1 MEGDRR
7 AGTMLV
13 TVVPIMS
20 PALSVLSPA
29 RCGHCCSARGSDTGD
44 RATKN
49 DAPALALRGQLMLD
63 VPGSA
68 P

>member
-1 MEGDRR
+1 
-7 AGTMLV
+7 MLV
-13 TVVPIMS
+13 TVVPIRS

-29 RCGHCCSARGSDTGD
+29 RCGHCYSPRGSDISG

-49 DAPALALRGQLMLD
+49 DAPTLALWGQLMLD